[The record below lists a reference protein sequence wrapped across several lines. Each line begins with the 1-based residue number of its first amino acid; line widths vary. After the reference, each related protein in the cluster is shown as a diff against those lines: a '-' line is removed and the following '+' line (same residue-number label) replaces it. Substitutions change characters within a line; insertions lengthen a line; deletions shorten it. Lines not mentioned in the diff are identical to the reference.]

1 MARRRRVE
9 TKLDEIKQ
17 KKQLLVEGKDQ
28 QNFFEALITHLSLS
42 DIQVQNY
49 GSVNGL
55 RSFLMVLVKARDF
68 ASVSSIGIARDAEVS
83 ARAAFESVQGALGK
97 AGLFVPAKVG
107 EREGGNPDVSVLILP
122 EDDEPGMLETLL
134 CRTLEG
140 MKVNRCID
148 DFFECAEGL
157 PDVSIDKPDKARAFA
172 YLTTRPDPHHS
183 VGVAAKNGVW
193 DLDHQAFDEARDFL
207 RAL

>member
-9 TKLDEIKQ
+9 TNLDEIEQ

-28 QNFFEALITHLSLS
+28 QNFFAALITHLSLS

-55 RSFLMVLVKARDF
+55 RSFLIALVKARAF
-68 ASVSSIGIARDAEVS
+68 ASVSSIGIARDAEVC
-83 ARAAFESVQGALGK
+83 ARAAFRSVQGALEN
-97 AGLFVPAKVG
+97 AGLPVPAKVG
-107 EREGGNPDVSVLILP
+107 ERVSGNPAVSVLILP
-122 EDDEPGMLETLL
+122 GDDEPGMLETLL

-140 MKVNRCID
+140 MEVNRCID

-157 PDVSIDKPDKARAFA
+157 PNVSIDKPDKARAFA

-183 VGVAAKNGVW
+183 VGVAAKSGVW
-193 DLDHQAFDEARDFL
+193 ALDHRAFDKARGFL

>member
-1 MARRRRVE
+1 MARPKPIE
-9 TKLDEIKQ
+9 GPKIEKP
-17 KKQLLVEGKDQ
+17 KQLLVEGNDQ
-28 QNFFEALITHLSLS
+28 RNFFEAFIEHLSPS

-68 ASVSSIGIARDAEVS
+68 ASVSSIGIARDAEKS
-83 ARAAFESVQGALGK
+83 ARAAFRSVQGALGN

-107 EREGGNPDVSVLILP
+107 EREVGSPDVSVLILP
-122 EDDEPGMLETLL
+122 GDDEPGMLETLI

-183 VGVAAKNGVW
+183 VGVAAKNDVW
-193 DLDHQAFDEARDFL
+193 DLDHPAFDEARDFL
-207 RAL
+207 KAL

>member
-1 MARRRRVE
+1 MARPKPIE
-9 TKLDEIKQ
+9 GPKIEKP
-17 KKQLLVEGKDQ
+17 KQLLIEGNDQ
-28 QNFFEALITHLSLS
+28 RNFFEAFIEHLSPS

-49 GSVNGL
+49 GGVGELRGFLLAFVNAPDYNSV
-55 RSFLMVLVKARDF
+55 K
-68 ASVSSIGIARDAEVS
+68 SVGIARDAEVS
-83 ARAAFESVQGALGK
+83 ARAAFESVQGALGN

-107 EREGGNPDVSVLILP
+107 ERKVGSPDVSVLILP
-122 EDDEPGMLETLL
+122 GDDKPGMLETLI
-134 CRTLEG
+134 CRTFEG

-157 PDVSIDKPDKARAFA
+157 PNVSIDKPDKARAFA

-183 VGVAAKNGVW
+183 VGVAAKNRVW
-193 DLDHQAFDEARDFL
+193 DLDHRAFGEARDFL